1 MLFARGHLN
10 LYLSPS
16 HAAAAAVA
24 RSSIVHFFF
33 FASPAP
39 RGRRSGYSPC
49 SRKNETQRDTKEV
62 LHGEIEDRFPA
73 RVRLCL
79 LSILLIQS
87 WAEPPVARTHTYG
100 IFEVSVNIGAYGG
113 KSKRILKRCRSPLL
127 FLRLSFLSLDE
138 SPLTLCSCVLSR
150 LAAAAG
156 CRR

>member
-16 HAAAAAVA
+16 HRHRRRRAILD
-24 RSSIVHFFF
+24 RPFFF
-33 FASPAP
+33 FFRLSRTP
-39 RGRRSGYSPC
+39 RRRSGTLLAPERS
-49 SRKNETQRDTKEV
+49 ETQRYE
-62 LHGEIEDRFPA
+62 GSFARGDRGSLPRA

-87 WAEPPVARTHTYG
+87 WAESPVARTHTYG

-127 FLRLSFLSLDE
+127 FLRLSFLSPDE

>member
-16 HAAAAAVA
+16 HATAAVA
-24 RSSIVHFFF
+24 RTSIVHFFF
-33 FASPAP
+33 HFSRTP
-39 RGRRSGYSPC
+39 RRRSGTLLAPERTKRS
-49 SRKNETQRDTKEV
+49 DTKEV

-87 WAEPPVARTHTYG
+87 WAEPPVARTRTYG

-127 FLRLSFLSLDE
+127 FLRLSLLSLDE

>member
-16 HAAAAAVA
+16 HATAAVA

-33 FASPAP
+33 FSLLPHPASTF
-39 RGRRSGYSPC
+39 GDSPC
-49 SRKNETQRDTKEV
+49 SRKNETQRYEGSFARGDR
-62 LHGEIEDRFPA
+62 GDRFPA

-127 FLRLSFLSLDE
+127 FLRLSLLSLDE